1 MTSEPRLL
9 GYFGSPATFAVF
21 RDFMVREGIAA
32 SPEVQEIDAQIA
44 AQRRVGT
51 AARRSLF
58 LPTLTLR
65 GGLSDV
71 FSRGGAGSEPLLFGN
86 LPIERGPDATW
97 QVQLGASL
105 PLFTGFGRTARAAQ
119 AGIDLERLQFRRQSV
134 TLAVGQQVRASL
146 QLAGAS
152 WANIRQAREAAEASQ
167 KNLDLVTDAYGR
179 GAVDIITLLD
189 AQQAALSANESA
201 ANAVYDFLVDLMQVQ
216 RAVGEFDF
224 FRSADDRSAYF
235 RRLDDFYRAA
245 GVAPVPQ

>member
-1 MTSEPRLL
+1 
-9 GYFGSPATFAVF
+9 
-21 RDFMVREGIAA
+21 MVREGIVA
-32 SPEVQEIDAQIA
+32 SPEVQALDAQIA

-51 AARRSLF
+51 AARRSFF
-58 LPTLTLR
+58 LPTVTLQ

-71 FSRGGAGSEPLLFGN
+71 FSRGGAGAEPPQFGT

-97 QVQLGASL
+97 QLRLGASL

-119 AGIDLERLQFRRQSV
+119 ASIDLQRLDLRRQSV
-134 TLAVGQQVRASL
+134 TLSVGQQVRASL

-152 WANIRQAREAAEASQ
+152 WANIRQAREAADASR

-216 RAVGEFDF
+216 RAAGEFDF
-224 FRSADDRSAYF
+224 FRSAEDRAAYF

-245 GVAPVPQ
+245 GVAPMPQ